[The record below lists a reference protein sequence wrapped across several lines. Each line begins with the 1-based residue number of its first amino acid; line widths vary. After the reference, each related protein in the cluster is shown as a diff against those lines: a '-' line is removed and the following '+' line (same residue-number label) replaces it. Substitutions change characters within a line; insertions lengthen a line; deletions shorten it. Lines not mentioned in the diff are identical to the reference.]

1 MDTPQLDTKWWLD
14 STIVRKALLL
24 LFPVVAQVLKLF
36 NLPFPQETQ
45 DTVEAIVTLVIVA
58 YVGITLLIDRF
69 NVSHKKTT
77 VVSPITTDRSEV
89 TK

>member
-1 MDTPQLDTKWWLD
+1 MSTSPDPKWWLD

-45 DTVEAIVTLVIVA
+45 DTVEAIVTLGILA
-58 YVGITLLIDRF
+58 YVGITLMVDRF
-69 NVSHKKTT
+69 NVSRRKQTI
-77 VVSPITTDRSEV
+77 VAPITFAKPE
-89 TK
+89 